1 MMPLRNASVDRLV
14 LNAAALVR
22 VASPGDWP
30 GGFVVVPERLPAGIH
45 GLACGTGAEVA
56 ELYRLRPGV
65 RAVLVDVWK
74 LATDPADATPAEVV
88 RVERLALHEAAHAM
102 VATPK
107 GYNPDAV
114 DGALVAAGDTVLAY
128 PAEKVAAQHGP
139 RWAMAFWLLGHRA
152 AAYRAHTGEQLRR
165 TVRYEL
171 QVYGY
176 PPADLEQL
184 ARGVDGDTPLAARL
198 AKGGAWDALLCSRL
212 PDEQTRAVAIVAAGV
227 PCEGTSNGGND
238 GCHR

>member
-22 VASPGDWP
+22 AACPGDWP
-30 GGFVVVPERLPAGIH
+30 GGFVVVPERLPPRIH
-45 GLACGTGAEVA
+45 GMSCGTGAEVA

-74 LATDPADATPAEVV
+74 LATDPADATPVEVV

-107 GYNPDAV
+107 GYKPDAV
-114 DGALVAAGDTVLAY
+114 DGALSGAGEAVPAY
-128 PAEKVAAQHGP
+128 PAEAVAAQHGP
-139 RWAMAFWLLGHRA
+139 RWAMAFWLMGHRA
-152 AAYRAHTGEQLRR
+152 AAYRPYTGEILRR
-165 TVRYEL
+165 TVAAEVE
-171 QVYGY
+171 VYGY

-184 ARGVDGDTPLAARL
+184 ARGVEPDTPLAARL
-198 AKGGAWDALLCSRL
+198 VKGGVWDALLCSRL

>member
-1 MMPLRNASVDRLV
+1 MMPLKNANVERLA

-22 VASPGDWP
+22 AASPGDWP
-30 GGFVVVPERLPAGIH
+30 GGFVVVPERLPPRIH

-65 RAVLVDVWK
+65 RAVLLDVWK
-74 LATDPADATPAEVV
+74 LAADPTDPSPAEVA
-88 RVERLALHEAAHAM
+88 RVERLALHEAAHAL
-102 VATPK
+102 VAQPK
-107 GYNPDAV
+107 AHNTDAV

-152 AAYRAHTGEQLRR
+152 AAYRPRTGEQLRR
-165 TVRYEL
+165 TVALEL
-171 QVYGY
+171 EVYGY

-184 ARGVDGDTPLAARL
+184 ARGVEVDTPLAARL

-227 PCEGTSNGGND
+227 PCEGTRNGGND
-238 GCHR
+238 GCGG